1 MADARGVAGDGR
13 DVGRYAGVVV
23 GVCIVLLVLLALLGS
38 VLSVGDRLADANAVL
53 GVLFYLLVAALV
65 AAGVVY
71 PIASVAMRPV
81 FSLYRLRD
89 ARGRVR
95 RGRCRRFVEGLE
107 ASAGLDESERAEL
120 RSCLDKGE
128 GADEAIVAF
137 FGEHVV
143 PRLDLETKRAAK
155 RAFFATAVSQSP
167 LVDAATMLSINF
179 NLVRA
184 IVARCGFRPSVV
196 ALLRLYVRIMASA
209 LVAGGLED
217 MDLDGLLAGV
227 FGGAAGAHVT
237 GAVVASA
244 GQGLVNAFFT
254 YRVGVMTRRYL
265 CADEGPAD
273 VSSLRRESYGEALA
287 LMRTSGFVG
296 EVVSVV
302 REKASQAA
310 GAAAGAA
317 KEAVVQA
324 GRSARDS
331 VAAAASAVS
340 RIVRRGT
347 SGRAFGDGE
356 AEGR

>member
-13 DVGRYAGVVV
+13 DMGRHAGVVV

-179 NLVRA
+179 N
-184 IVARCGFRPSVV
+184 
-196 ALLRLYVRIMASA
+196 A

-217 MDLDGLLAGV
+217 MDLDVLLAGV

>member
-13 DVGRYAGVVV
+13 DMGRYAGVVV

-89 ARGRVR
+89 ARSRVR

-184 IVARCGFRPSVV
+184 IVARCGFRPSAV

-347 SGRAFGDGE
+347 SGRALGDGE